1 MTLKMTYKESHPW
14 LTFKIDL
21 RNASHTFWILAGE
34 AKSKCEHIAS
44 IPLKPETEAKLHA
57 VYLVK
62 GVRATVAI
70 EGNTLSEDQIQQ
82 RIEGSL
88 TLPPSQEYLGKE
100 IDNIITAINQ
110 IGSQV
115 QDGHPPVLSV
125 KLIKEF
131 NRLVLDKLELKEDV
145 IPGEIRKGPFG
156 VAHYKGAPAAEC
168 QYLLERLCEW
178 LNGSDFPMPD
188 DGQEMNVIT
197 ALIKAVLAHLYLEWI
212 HPFGDG
218 NGRTGRLLEFLILVS
233 SGVPSPAAHLLSN
246 HYNLTRTEYY
256 RQLDL
261 STSKLKGDVRPFLEY
276 AFRGFVDGLRAQ
288 IQLIRDQQWTVA
300 WHNYVHEQFQDR
312 SSQSDVRRRHL
323 VLDLSKS
330 NQPVPLSE
338 IVSISPRIAAAYAR
352 KGPRT
357 LSRDLNAMIK
367 KDLIQFKENGYLTR
381 KEKILAFLP
390 FRHRPITKPKGK
402 Q

>member
-1 MTLKMTYKESHPW
+1 MTYLESHPW

-21 RNASHTFWILAGE
+21 SKASRTFWILAGE

-44 IPLKPETEAKLHA
+44 IPLRPDIEAKLHT

-70 EGNTLSEDQIQQ
+70 EGNTLSEDQVQQ

-88 TLPPSQEYLGKE
+88 RLPPSQEYLGKE
-100 IDNIITAINQ
+100 IDNIIEAINQ

-115 QDGHPPVLSV
+115 AAGNPPILSMG
-125 KLIKEF
+125 LIKEF
-131 NRLVLDKLELKEDV
+131 NRLVLDKLELKEGV
-145 IPGEIRKGPFG
+145 VPGEIRKGPFG
-156 VAHYKGAPAAEC
+156 VAHYKGAPAADC

-178 LNGSDFPMPD
+178 LNGPDFPPPD
-188 DGQEMNVIT
+188 DGQELTVIT
-197 ALIKAVLAHLYLEWI
+197 SLIKAVLAYLYLEWI

-300 WHNYVHEQFQDR
+300 WQNYVHEQFQDC
-312 SSQSDVRRRHL
+312 SSPSDVRRRHL

-330 NQPVPLSE
+330 NKPVPLSE
-338 IVSISPRIAAAYAR
+338 IVSISPRVAAAYAK

-357 LSRDLNAMIK
+357 LSRDLNAMVKKELIK
-367 KDLIQFKENGYLTR
+367 FKESGYLTT

-390 FRHRPITKPKGK
+390 FRHKPITKPKDTK
-402 Q
+402 